1 MTNHC
6 SPRLTASLKSLSWC
20 FKLSGLR
27 CPFWHK
33 EGCLDSS
40 CLEQDLKS
48 LKTWFKCEDA
58 RDPNFTDP
66 GWIGASGHVS
76 LAFLANFS
84 LNAWTLTTSSGDSSA
99 QMGFGSN
106 GLNPT
111 SKMSSQ
117 SWWTSELEQ
126 PYPSRFLSCTWT
138 KSGSMCVNQASF
150 CVLGVLPGPMEMVFS
165 FLLFTITPVSHQKTH
180 IGVKTGLYKSFT
192 SEHHPWFWRN
202 SRRRLMWRTVP
213 DFWASAM
220 YPSIFF
226 FISSLIDMVGKK
238 GRYKRVTP
246 WPKML
251 GNIIYVFQVLCWS
264 AQQSPSL
271 NTGLTWQAN
280 IKCIVSWTK
289 HKRLQSHG
297 MEGSAG
303 NI

>member
-1 MTNHC
+1 MSLKVSEVDGLIDWVSFQILKILRANCNSPSLLAIWLAVLLDSWINWPRIGKACITTWLMTNHC

-165 FLLFTITPVSHQKTH
+165 FFT
-180 IGVKTGLYKSFT
+180 LYHYTCLT
-192 SEHHPWFWRN
+192 SKNTYWSQN
-202 SRRRLMWRTVP
+202 RL
-213 DFWASAM
+213 
-220 YPSIFF
+220 IQ
-226 FISSLIDMVGKK
+226 
-238 GRYKRVTP
+238 
-246 WPKML
+246 
-251 GNIIYVFQVLCWS
+251 IIYKWTSSMVLKK
-264 AQQSPSL
+264 L
-271 NTGLTWQAN
+271 
-280 IKCIVSWTK
+280 
-289 HKRLQSHG
+289 
-297 MEGSAG
+297 
-303 NI
+303 